1 MIAKAK
7 AISHGINGIRYIT
20 GESHNK
26 KHPEKIHRIMDN
38 MISSHLDA
46 MGIWNTMQ
54 LSLCGYNNMKNSV
67 IRIELSPSAE
77 HTRYFTHEDWK
88 TLWLEFLAEFDKQKI
103 QDSKGKVISKQTN
116 LMNSKHTV
124 WLHTESNGGVPHLH
138 GAVCRVDEDG
148 NINNDHHIHLRAQRA
163 AEQVAIR
170 RGWITAGQV
179 RTANIH
185 QVNNDCMEV
194 IRSMPSWSWEDY
206 KTALIRKGYSVLE
219 RRDKDNC
226 LRGYT
231 LQKGNARYKASEL
244 GVARNLM
251 VTKLQRTWEKEH
263 VGRNNK
269 ANTINRVNE
278 APRRMRNYTMYH
290 PTAIPYTVIH
300 NGTDHKFYIPEKIMD
315 FFDDEFDYRFIS
327 NHQELTNMAVSIFV
341 GLLAAQEANVSSG
354 GGGSQSDLPWRDK
367 DDDDMKWARKCALA
381 ASRSLGKKPKTGYRR

>member
-38 MISSHLDA
+38 LFPSHLDA
-46 MGIWNTMQ
+46 MGIWNPMQ

-77 HTRYFTHEDWK
+77 HTRFFTPEDWK
-88 TLWLEFLAEFDKQKI
+88 ALWLEFIAEFDKQKI

-170 RGWITAGQV
+170 RGWITAAQV
-179 RTANIH
+179 RTANIY
-185 QVNNDCMEV
+185 QVNNDCIEI

-206 KTALIRKGYSVLE
+206 KAALIQKGYSVHE
-219 RRDKDNC
+219 RRDKDNY

-251 VTKLQRTWEKEH
+251 VTILQRTWEKEH

-269 ANTINRVNE
+269 ANFVNRINE
-278 APRRMRNYTMYH
+278 APLRLHNYTMYH
-290 PTAIPYTVIH
+290 PTSIPYTVNH
-300 NGTDHKFYIPEKIMD
+300 NGTNHKFYIPEKIMD

-327 NHQELTNMAVSIFV
+327 NHQELTDMAVSIFV
-341 GLLAAQEANVSSG
+341 GLLAAQEANVGCG

-381 ASRSLGKKPKTGYRR
+381 ASRSLGKKPKNGFKR

>member
-38 MISSHLDA
+38 LFPSHLDA
-46 MGIWNTMQ
+46 MGIWNAMQ

-77 HTRYFTHEDWK
+77 HTRFFTPEDWK
-88 TLWLEFLAEFDKQKI
+88 ALWLEFIAEFDKQKI
-103 QDSKGKVISKQTN
+103 QDSKGKVISNQTN

-170 RGWITAGQV
+170 RGWITAAQV

-194 IRSMPSWSWEDY
+194 IKSMSSWSWEDY
-206 KTALIRKGYSVLE
+206 KAALIRKGYSVHE

-263 VGRNNK
+263 IGNNK
-269 ANTINRVNE
+269 ANITSRINE
-278 APRRMRNYTMYH
+278 APRRMHNYTMYH
-290 PTAIPYTVIH
+290 PTAIPYTVTH
-300 NGTDHKFYIPEKIMD
+300 NDTNHKFYIPEKIMD

-327 NHQELTNMAVSIFV
+327 NHQELTDMAVSIFV
-341 GLLAAQEANVSSG
+341 GLLAAQEANVGSG

>member
-38 MISSHLDA
+38 LMPSHLDA
-46 MGIWNTMQ
+46 MGIWNAMQ

-67 IRIELSPSAE
+67 IRIELSPFAE
-77 HTRYFTHEDWK
+77 HTRYFTPEDWK
-88 TLWLEFLAEFDKQKI
+88 TLWQEFLAEFDKQKI

-170 RGWITAGQV
+170 RGWITAAQV

-206 KTALIRKGYSVLE
+206 KAALIRKGYSVHE

-251 VTKLQRTWEKEH
+251 ATKLQRTWEKEH
-263 VGRNNK
+263 IGRNNK
-269 ANTINRVNE
+269 ANTVNRVNE
-278 APRRMRNYTMYH
+278 APHRLHNYTMYH
-290 PTAIPYTVIH
+290 PTATPYTITH

-327 NHQELTNMAVSIFV
+327 NAQELTDMAVSIFV
-341 GLLAAQEANVSSG
+341 GLLAAQEANVGSG

-381 ASRSLGKKPKTGYRR
+381 ASRSLGKKNKNGFKR

>member
-38 MISSHLDA
+38 LMPSHLDA
-46 MGIWNTMQ
+46 MGIWNAMQ
-54 LSLCGYNNMKNSV
+54 FSLCAYNNMKNSV
-67 IRIELSPSAE
+67 IRIELSPSAD
-77 HTRYFTHEDWK
+77 HTRFFTPEDWK
-88 TLWLEFLAEFDKQKI
+88 ILWLEFLAEFDKQKI

-170 RGWITAGQV
+170 RGWITAAQV

-185 QVNNDCMEV
+185 QVNNDCMEI
-194 IRSMPSWSWEDY
+194 IRSMSSWSWEDY
-206 KTALIRKGYSVLE
+206 KAALIRKGYSVHE
-219 RRDKDNC
+219 RRDKDNY

-269 ANTINRVNE
+269 ANFVNRINE
-278 APRRMRNYTMYH
+278 APLRLHNYTMYH
-290 PTAIPYTVIH
+290 PTSIPYTVNH
-300 NGTDHKFYIPEKIMD
+300 NGTNHKFYIPEKIMD
-315 FFDDEFDYRFIS
+315 FFDNEFDYRFIS
-327 NHQELTNMAVSIFV
+327 NAQELTDMAVSIFV
-341 GLLAAQEANVSSG
+341 GLIAAQDVNVG
-354 GGGSQSDLPWRDK
+354 GGGGSSQSDLPWRDK

-381 ASRSLGKKPKTGYRR
+381 ANRSLGKKPKNGYRR

>member
-1 MIAKAK
+1 
-7 AISHGINGIRYIT
+7 
-20 GESHNK
+20 
-26 KHPEKIHRIMDN
+26 
-38 MISSHLDA
+38 
-46 MGIWNTMQ
+46 MQ

-77 HTRYFTHEDWK
+77 HTRFFTPEDWK
-88 TLWLEFLAEFDKQKI
+88 ALWLEFIAEFDKQKI

-116 LMNSKHTV
+116 LKNSKHTV

-170 RGWITAGQV
+170 RGWITAAQV

-194 IRSMPSWSWEDY
+194 IKSMPSWSWEDY
-206 KTALIRKGYSVLE
+206 KAALIRKGYSVHE
-219 RRDKDNC
+219 RRDKNNC

-231 LQKGNARYKASEL
+231 LQKGNAKYKASEL

-263 VGRNNK
+263 IGNNK
-269 ANTINRVNE
+269 ANITSRINE
-278 APRRMRNYTMYH
+278 APRRMHNYTMYH
-290 PTAIPYTVIH
+290 PTAIPYTVTH
-300 NGTDHKFYIPEKIMD
+300 NGINHKFYIPEKIMD

-327 NHQELTNMAVSIFV
+327 NHQELTDMAVSIFV
-341 GLLAAQEANVSSG
+341 GLIAAQDVNVGGG

-381 ASRSLGKKPKTGYRR
+381 ANRSLGKKPKNGYRR

>member
-38 MISSHLDA
+38 LFPSHLDA
-46 MGIWNTMQ
+46 MGIWNAMH

-77 HTRYFTHEDWK
+77 HTRFFTPEDWK
-88 TLWLEFLAEFDKQKI
+88 ALWLEFIAEFDKQKI

-138 GAVCRVDEDG
+138 GAVCRVDDEG
-148 NINNDHHIHLRAQRA
+148 NINNDHHIHIRAQRA
-163 AEQVAIR
+163 AEQVALR
-170 RGWITAGQV
+170 RGWITAAQV

-185 QVNNDCMEV
+185 QLNNDCMEI
-194 IRSMPSWSWEDY
+194 IRNLPEWSWVSY
-206 KTALIRKGYSVLE
+206 KAALIRKGYSVHE

-269 ANTINRVNE
+269 ANFVNRINE
-278 APRRMRNYTMYH
+278 APLRLHNYTIYH
-290 PTAIPYTVIH
+290 PTSIPYTVNH
-300 NGTDHKFYIPEKIMD
+300 NGTNHKFYIPEKIMD
-315 FFDDEFDYRFIS
+315 FFDNEFDYRFIS
-327 NHQELTNMAVSIFV
+327 NAQELTDMAVSIFV
-341 GLLAAQEANVSSG
+341 GLIAAQDVNVGGG

-381 ASRSLGKKPKTGYRR
+381 ASRSLGKKPKTGFRR